1 MDSKRRSRLFDRKFR
16 IDWRGRRDSITYV
29 RVFGTMHRSRVPRS
43 GNQDRQ
49 IHRRSGQNWDCAYL
63 ITFDHTQH
71 VWKIFQ
77 FSEAWSEDLKEPALQ
92 RINRGIHASHTQGVA
107 AMDLQNRRA
116 TLFAIY
122 GGGFPNLTG
131 QHVTSIFDPSSLE
144 QSHR

>member
-1 MDSKRRSRLFDRKFR
+1 MRKYAVVER
-16 IDWRGRRDSITYV
+16 TPI
-29 RVFGTMHRSRVPRS
+29 RS
-43 GNQDRQ
+43 GHPYSSAIELLDT
-49 IHRRSGQNWDCAYL
+49 QNWDCAYL
-63 ITFDHTQH
+63 ITFDHTQR

-131 QHVTSIFDPSSLE
+131 KHVTSIFDPSSLE